1 MTSFVPLEY
10 YNIEYFDSENVNKV
24 ENNDPNQNNKEEN
37 ITINGFFQEY
47 KTFLLETSEKIFNG
61 KINEIFENKEND
73 FSNIF
78 FICLTIGI
86 IIIFFLCLAVFV
98 KLIKKLKKR

>member
-1 MTSFVPLEY
+1 MASFVPLEY
-10 YNIEYFDSENVNKV
+10 YNIEYFDSENVNQV
-24 ENNDPNQNNKEEN
+24 ENNDPNQNKEEIN
-37 ITINGFFQEY
+37 TIANLFQEY
-47 KTFLLETSEKIFNG
+47 KNFLLETSEKIFNG
-61 KINEIFENKEND
+61 KINEIFEENKEND

-86 IIIFFLCLAVFV
+86 IIIFFLCVALFV

>member
-1 MTSFVPLEY
+1 MASFVPLEY
-10 YNIEYFDSENVNKV
+10 YNIENFDSENVNQV
-24 ENNDPNQNNKEEN
+24 ENNDPNQNKEEIN
-37 ITINGFFQEY
+37 TISNLFQEY
-47 KTFLLETSEKIFNG
+47 KNFLLETSEKFFNG
-61 KINEIFENKEND
+61 KINEIFENKENN

>member
-1 MTSFVPLEY
+1 MAAFVPLEY
-10 YNIEYFDSENVNKV
+10 YNIENFDSENVNQV
-24 ENNDPNQNNKEEN
+24 ENNDPTQNKEEIN
-37 ITINGFFQEY
+37 TISNLFQEY
-47 KTFLLETSEKIFNG
+47 KNFLLETSEKIFNG
-61 KINEIFENKEND
+61 KINEIFENKENN

>member
-1 MTSFVPLEY
+1 MTAFVPLEY
-10 YNIEYFDSENVNKV
+10 YNIENFDSENVNQV
-24 ENNDPNQNNKEEN
+24 ENNDPTQNKEEIN
-37 ITINGFFQEY
+37 TISNLFQEY
-47 KTFLLETSEKIFNG
+47 KNFLLETSEKIFNG
-61 KINEIFENKEND
+61 KINEIFENKENN